1 MDGAEEMLKVI
12 VIAALTA
19 ALAAGTPTAGAKPC
33 QGVYN
38 QSGCQ
43 PAPWPGQMQD
53 TWNIPGSYGGWVN
66 TPIACNP
73 RTTKCEM
80 WAQP

>member
-1 MDGAEEMLKVI
+1 MKL
-12 VIAALTA
+12 ALGV
-19 ALAAGTPTAGAKPC
+19 ALAAALLCAPPATADTC

-38 QSGCQ
+38 QSGCH
-43 PAPWPGQMQD
+43 PAPWNGQLQD
-53 TWNIPGSYGGWVN
+53 TWNMPGTYGGWVN

-73 RTTKCEM
+73 QTAHCTT

>member
-1 MDGAEEMLKVI
+1 MMKLI
-12 VIAALTA
+12 VSAALTA
-19 ALAAGTPTAGAKPC
+19 ATIALAAPAGADPC

-38 QSGCQ
+38 QSGCK
-43 PAPWPGQMQD
+43 PAPWNGQMQD

-66 TPIACNP
+66 TPIACDP
-73 RTTKCEM
+73 RTAKCAM